1 MIKFVQKGEM
11 KKQKKVEDFYDQ
23 IKLPDACDYKFENR
37 DGVFCITAGTP
48 LQAGSVFFTKDG
60 KPKGQ
65 IAPPRD
71 EFLDDY
77 YLLLATCAN
86 GPVYVI

>member
-1 MIKFVQKGEM
+1 M
-11 KKQKKVEDFYDQ
+11 KKQKKVENLYDLIQ
-23 IKLPDACDYKFENR
+23 LPDACDYKFENR

-48 LQAGSVFFTKDG
+48 LKADSVFFNKDG
-60 KPKGQ
+60 TAKGQ

-86 GPVYVI
+86 GPV